1 MTSSGQGRGR
11 GYAYAL
17 GAYTI
22 WGLIP
27 AYFKL
32 LTKAPPLEPLKTSG
46 CNASAGAGKA
56 AGSSL
61 FGALGLATALGL
73 ALGRRR
79 RR

>member
-32 LTKAPPLEPLKTSG
+32 LTKAPPLELRVQ
-46 CNASAGAGKA
+46 
-56 AGSSL
+56 
-61 FGALGLATALGL
+61 LAYVPFN
-73 ALGRRR
+73 RRPFEL
-79 RR
+79 